1 MENLQNILLFL
12 SEQQYLDI
20 SLYIFIG
27 YFIVKGWKR
36 GAIVQLYYLFSLLS
50 AVALSFRYSAVIG
63 NYISSWLNSNLQIS
77 EIFGG
82 VIVFVATITIASY
95 LNNILVNRVKK
106 NDIGSKLLG
115 SLVSILVSN
124 LVLTLIF
131 TSSSTLPLPNLIKN
145 SLNDSKLV
153 SFYTNPDGAPQQTL
167 EVLIGTDLLKVVSR
181 INELTGKSTVVVDE
195 EGCLELPA
203 YKLSDLKSEKDIEI
217 EFYNLIAL
225 ERESQDIDA
234 LELNQNLSE
243 VALNYAFEMYTN
255 GFWCHQNPLNGEKAS
270 DRVSSIGF
278 PFKTVGENLAIASS
292 IRSGHDSLMNSESHR
307 NTILDNEY
315 RRVGIGIVS
324 GPLGLIIVQ
333 IFTS

>member
-1 MENLQNILLFL
+1 MENLENILVFL

-20 SLYIFIG
+20 TLYIFIL
-27 YFIVKGWKR
+27 YFIFKGWKK
-36 GAIVQLYYLFSLLS
+36 GAIVQLYYLFSLLL
-50 AVALSFRYSAVIG
+50 AVALSFRYSEVFG

-82 VIVFVATITIASY
+82 VIVFASTLTISSY
-95 LNNILVNRVKK
+95 LNNILINRIKK
-106 NDIGSKLLG
+106 NDLGSKLLG

-131 TSSSTLPLPNLIKN
+131 TSSSALPLPNFVKN

-153 SFYTNPDGAPQQTL
+153 SFYTNPEGAPQQTL
-167 EVLIGTDLLKVVSR
+167 EVVIGTDLLKVVSR
-181 INELTGKSTVVVDE
+181 INELTGKSSVVVDD
-195 EGCLELPA
+195 EGCLELPI
-203 YKLSDLKSEKDIEI
+203 YKLSNLKEEKNIEI
-217 EFYNLIAL
+217 EYYNLIAF
-225 ERESQDIDA
+225 ERENQDVDA

-243 VALNYAFEMYTN
+243 VALKYAFEMYTN
-255 GFWCHQNPLNGEKAS
+255 GFFCHQNPLNGENAS
-270 DRVSSIGF
+270 DRVASIGF

-292 IRSGHDSLMNSESHR
+292 VRSGHESLMNSESHR

-315 RRVGIGIVS
+315 RRVGIGVVS